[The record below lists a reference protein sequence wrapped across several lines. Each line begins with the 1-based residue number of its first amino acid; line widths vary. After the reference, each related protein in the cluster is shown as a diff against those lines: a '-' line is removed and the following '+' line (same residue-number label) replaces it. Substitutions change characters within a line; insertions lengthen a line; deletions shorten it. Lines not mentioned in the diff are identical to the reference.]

1 MSSGKPAQFGHVS
14 RSLSHPLT
22 EPPCD
27 GRGTLFPSRK
37 VEMFPHSWIA
47 RRGELKPTSQGLQCV
62 SQTFGVYE
70 CHAVTPGHSLQD
82 TQKSPWEL
90 GQGVAAPLRCPQLL
104 CVWSFLTSLR
114 RGFWKTA
121 DGGPHRCATA
131 GTVAVPPSHSSPR
144 PLPREEQSAHEVTG
158 GCHTQIV

>member
-70 CHAVTPGHSLQD
+70 CHEVTPGHSLQD
-82 TQKSPWEL
+82 TQKSPREL
-90 GQGVAAPLRCPQLL
+90 GQGVASPRRCPQLL

-131 GTVAVPPSHSSPR
+131 GTVAVPPSHSSPC
-144 PLPREEQSAHEVTG
+144 PLPREKQSAREVTG